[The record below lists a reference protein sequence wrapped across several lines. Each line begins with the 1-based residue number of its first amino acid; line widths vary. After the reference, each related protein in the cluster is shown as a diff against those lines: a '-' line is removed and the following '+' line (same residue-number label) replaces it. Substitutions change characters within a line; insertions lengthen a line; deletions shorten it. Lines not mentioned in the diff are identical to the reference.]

1 MMMKTQHWKT
11 FQLLHNPPTQRNTLF
26 HQQNKVYS
34 QTHTLHISGILSEL
48 QGTYVCSTRTRTR
61 ARTATYHLQ
70 EAEVGKEHVVEV
82 DWMNV
87 PREVVAVSDGVE
99 TVRLV
104 GDVKLAV
111 RYPSIVLE
119 VALTKPSDIK
129 VRGSDIKHYMIHHT
143 AHAYYM

>member
-1 MMMKTQHWKT
+1 M
-11 FQLLHNPPTQRNTLF
+11 
-26 HQQNKVYS
+26 
-34 QTHTLHISGILSEL
+34 
-48 QGTYVCSTRTRTR
+48 
-61 ARTATYHLQ
+61 Q

-111 RYPSIVLE
+111 RYPSVVLE
-119 VALTKPSDIK
+119 VALTKPRETVTSNIRQWH
-129 VRGSDIKHYMIHHT
+129 VYTTTVQPH
-143 AHAYYM
+143 